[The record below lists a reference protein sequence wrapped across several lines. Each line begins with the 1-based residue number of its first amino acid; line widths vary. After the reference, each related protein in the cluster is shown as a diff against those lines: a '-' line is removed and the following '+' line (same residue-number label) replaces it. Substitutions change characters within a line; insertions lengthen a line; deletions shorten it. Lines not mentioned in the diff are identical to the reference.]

1 MGDKVIIKKTG
12 ETGILRYI
20 LIKQHFSSWRIT
32 LKEKYMVSIGDVNKL
47 ASSYNRD
54 EIEGISEVRDRK
66 INNILK

>member
-1 MGDKVIIKKTG
+1 VGDTVIIRKTG
-12 ETGILRYI
+12 EKGILRHI
-20 LIKQHFSSWRIT
+20 LVKQHFSSWCVS
-32 LKEKYMVSIGDVNKL
+32 LKEHYMVSIGDVSNL